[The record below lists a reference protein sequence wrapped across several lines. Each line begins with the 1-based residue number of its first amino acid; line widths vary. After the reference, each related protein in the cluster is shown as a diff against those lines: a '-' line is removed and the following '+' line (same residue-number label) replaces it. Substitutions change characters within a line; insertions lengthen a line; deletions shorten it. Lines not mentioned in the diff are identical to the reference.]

1 MNTRK
6 LIRTVT
12 VSASEENETKE
23 FCLEYY
29 VIARE
34 TFLEG
39 GAWETYGIEVLKRSK
54 TEFGSLRVEYRK
66 VFDIFCTE
74 AEATDAAHLLARNT
88 VTPISVRDI
97 VEQLIGTEDIPCEE
111 YEILAV

>member
-12 VSASEENETKE
+12 VAASEENETRT
-23 FCLEYY
+23 FHLEYY

-34 TFLEG
+34 TSLEG
-39 GAWETYGIEVLKRSK
+39 GAFETYGIEVLKREK

-66 VFDIFCTE
+66 VFDVFCTE
-74 AEATDAAHLLARNT
+74 REAREAAQLLARNT
-88 VTPISVRDI
+88 VTPVSVRDI
-97 VEQLIGTEDIPCEE
+97 LEQLIGTEDIPCEE